1 MYGMIHKAMQQMLQ
15 EQLPAGAV
23 SRLAELR
30 QRCSDLFI
38 SASEHTDEVTLE
50 LLEKSADDL
59 QLPLED
65 FMFRFGEYWI
75 TFADHCAYAPL
86 MRIAG
91 ATFPEFIENLDRLH
105 VGVREAIPNART
117 PRFRVVQADNTEI
130 TVAYYST
137 RAGLEPFVTGLLCG
151 LLRRFGLDGTVKRTS
166 GGSNDEIWFRVTF
179 GAQAE

>member
-1 MYGMIHKAMQQMLQ
+1 MYGMIHKALQQMLQ

-30 QRCSDLFI
+30 QRRPDLFI

-75 TFADHCAYAPL
+75 SFADRGAYAPL
-86 MRIAG
+86 MGIAG
-91 ATFPEFIENLDRLH
+91 ETLPEFIENLDRLH
-105 VGVREAIPNART
+105 VGVREAMPNART
-117 PRFRVVQADNTEI
+117 PRFRMVQAGNTEM
-130 TVAYYST
+130 TVAYDST

-151 LLRRFGLDGTVKRTS
+151 LLRRFGHDGTVKRTS
-166 GGSNDEIWFRVTF
+166 GGSNQEIWFRVTF
-179 GAQAE
+179 GGRTE